1 MIHDLFEKK
10 EKKVEYLELIYD
22 LIFVY
27 IIGRNNGLLHHS
39 GNVFENPGLFLPYI
53 LCTLAVIQIWNYTT
67 YYVNIYGK
75 NGVREHVFM
84 FVNMFLLFFVAQGT
98 RVQWQDQHTVYHV
111 AWALILCNIA
121 FQYLMELRSAVMPI
135 QRQHIYRQC
144 AMLFG
149 QAAVVLLAIGEFAL
163 FGTSVLS
170 AVAVVGGIV
179 MSFAVGWGK
188 GEDVIDFPHLS
199 ERAMLYVVFTFG
211 EMIIAL
217 SSYFEDDLSLN
228 TLYFAGMAFL
238 IVVGLFLS
246 YGVIYDHLIDREQK
260 TNGLGYMLIHLFL
273 IFALNNI
280 TNALAFMRDEEVSVL
295 PKVVFMA
302 VSLLLLYT
310 MLFALGKYAKV
321 VCRPKPWF
329 FPALIGG
336 GILFGVLMVVFHE
349 NMYVNIA
356 LTVVFVFTVF
366 AVIYRFAQKS
376 EQI

>member
-27 IIGRNNGLLHHS
+27 IIGRNNQLLHHS
-39 GNVFENPGLFLPYI
+39 GNIFENLTLFLPYI

-84 FVNMFLLFFVAQGT
+84 FVNMFLLFFVAEGT
-98 RVQWQDQHTVYHV
+98 RVQWQDGHTVYHA

-121 FQYLMELRSAVMPI
+121 FQYLMELRNATTQA
-135 QRQHIYRQC
+135 QRQHIHRQC
-144 AMLFG
+144 ALLFG

-170 AVAVVGGIV
+170 AAAVVGGIV

-188 GEDVIDFPHLS
+188 GEDVIDFAHLS

-217 SSYFEDDLSLN
+217 SAYFEDDFTLN

-246 YGVIYDHLIDREQK
+246 YGVIYDHIIDREQK
-260 TNGLGYMLIHLFL
+260 TNGLGYMFIHVFL

-280 TNALAFMRDEEVSVL
+280 TNALEFMRDAEVSVL
-295 PKVVFMA
+295 PKIVFMTL
-302 VSLLLLYT
+302 SLLLLYT
-310 MLFALGKYAKV
+310 MLFSLGKYAKG
-321 VCRPKPWF
+321 VCKPKPRF
-329 FPALIGG
+329 CLALIGG
-336 GILFGVLMVVFHE
+336 GILFAVLMVLFRE

-356 LTVVFVFTVF
+356 LTAAFVFIVF
-366 AVIYRFAQKS
+366 SVIYRFAQQS
-376 EQI
+376 EQS

>member
-27 IIGRNNGLLHHS
+27 IIGRNNQLLHQS
-39 GNVFENPGLFLPYI
+39 GNAFENPAVFLPYI

-84 FVNMFLLFFVAQGT
+84 FVNMFLLFFIAEGT
-98 RVQWQDQHTVYHV
+98 HVRWQNHHTLYHI

-121 FQYLMELRSAVMPI
+121 FQYLMELRSAVTQE
-135 QRQHIYRQC
+135 QRSRIYRQC
-144 AMLFG
+144 ALLFG
-149 QAAVVLLAIGEFAL
+149 QALVVLLAIGEFAL
-163 FGTSVLS
+163 FGTSNLS
-170 AVAVVGGIV
+170 AAAVVGGIV
-179 MSFAVGWGK
+179 LSFIVGSGK

-217 SSYFEDDLSLN
+217 SAYFEEDFSLN
-228 TLYFAGMAFL
+228 SLYFAGMAFL

-246 YGVIYDHLIDREQK
+246 YGVIYDHVIDREQK
-260 TNGLGYMLIHLFL
+260 TNGLGYMFIHVFL

-280 TNALAFMRDEEVSVL
+280 TNALEFMRDEEVSVL
-295 PKVVFMA
+295 PKIVFMTA
-302 VSLLLLYT
+302 SLLLLYT
-310 MLFALGKYAKV
+310 MLFSLGKYAKG
-321 VCRPKPWF
+321 VCKPKPWLY
-329 FPALIGG
+329 PALIGG
-336 GILFGVLMVVFHE
+336 GVVFAVLMIVFSE
-349 NMYVNIA
+349 NMYINIA
-356 LTVVFVFTVF
+356 LTAVFVFSIF
-366 AVIYRFAQKS
+366 GVIYRFAQQS
-376 EQI
+376 ETE